1 MSPLYLILAIVAG
14 QRLVELAY
22 ARRNERR
29 LFARGAYEVGRE
41 HYPLFI
47 LLHGGWL
54 LTMLVTVSP
63 GAVPNWTLIGVMGGL
78 QLLRLWVVA
87 SLGPYWT
94 TRIITLPDAPLIR
107 RGPFRFLRHPNY
119 AVVVAEIAVLPLAF
133 GAYGIAAV
141 FSALNL
147 LLLRRRIGV
156 EERALAPRRCS

>member
-1 MSPLYLILAIVAG
+1 MSALYLIVGLIAC
-14 QRLVELAY
+14 QRLAELAY

-29 LFARGAYEVGRE
+29 LIARGGHEVGRE

-54 LTMLVTVSP
+54 LAMLATVSP
-63 GAVPNWTLIGVMGGL
+63 GRVPNWDLIGVMAAL

-107 RGPFRFLRHPNY
+107 RGPFRILRHPNY
-119 AVVVAEIAVLPLAF
+119 AIVIAEIAILPIAF
-133 GAYGIAAV
+133 GAYGVAIG
-141 FSALNL
+141 FSILNL
-147 LLLRRRIGV
+147 LLLRLRIGV
-156 EERALAPRRCS
+156 EEQALAPRRAL